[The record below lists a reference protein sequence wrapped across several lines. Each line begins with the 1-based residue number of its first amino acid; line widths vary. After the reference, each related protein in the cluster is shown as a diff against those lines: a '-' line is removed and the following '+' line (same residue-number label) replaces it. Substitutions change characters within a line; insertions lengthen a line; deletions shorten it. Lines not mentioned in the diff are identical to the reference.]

1 MIKKIIQPKAVLVL
15 SFFLWL
21 SSFAQSLKGISNDSL
36 ENRLAV
42 TVQDS
47 DKVSILTELAIRLY
61 KNEPEKSKQYA
72 LQGMRLAVAS
82 QNYEKEAKLLNLL
95 GVVHSFQ
102 GNYDSATSYYFR
114 EMEIGKKHD
123 NKSIIVKALANLGLN
138 HYYRTNYD
146 SALYYDL
153 KALAVQEEM
162 HDSLNIA
169 SNMSNIGNL
178 YYRMESFQKAI
189 QYLDAG
195 LKIYE
200 HLDNQTGIANDLNS
214 LAAVYDDM
222 GQVTKAIGMYE
233 RSLKIKEE
241 LNDQFGIAN
250 TLNNL
255 AGIYSSQGNHGRAL
269 ETYKKVLEIR
279 TELDDKSGIALELFN
294 ISIELR
300 NLEKYAEA
308 IQYAEKSFI
317 NSRGI
322 GDKLLLRNVSEKLAG
337 LYFHQH
343 NFEKA
348 YEYQKFF
355 KDISDSILNESK
367 TKQVAEMETKYQTEK
382 KEKEN
387 ALLTINVAL
396 KEKQLLTE
404 KAKFYVLSVVL
415 IFILII
421 SVLLYNRNQLKQK
434 KILNEEM
441 LKQEK
446 LRIQSMIMAQEEERK
461 HLAGELHDGLG
472 QVLSAARLNVESLSL
487 KNNGNAEPL
496 LANTMNLIDHSFTE
510 LRNISHRMMPVQL
523 IRFGLPSALNEV
535 AATINKSGKIHIS
548 FDADENIPR
557 FGSTVEINVFRIVQ
571 EWLNNIIKYSGATE
585 VSVQL
590 MFHDTEL
597 TVMIEDN
604 GSGFE
609 IEKLEKGKG
618 NGWYNINSRL
628 SLING
633 QIEVDSKLNK
643 GTLVSIFISV
653 GNTILVI
660 KNEDG
665 ENQVISS

>member
-1 MIKKIIQPKAVLVL
+1 MLLICFFSLTEL
-15 SFFLWL
+15 S
-21 SSFAQSLKGISNDSL
+21 AQSLKGIPIDSI
-36 ENRLAV
+36 EKMMVSAP
-42 TVQDS
+42 DS
-47 DKVSILTELAIRLY
+47 VKLNCLTEMAIRLF
-61 KNEPEKSKQYA
+61 KGEPEKSKQYA
-72 LQGMRLAVAS
+72 QEGMRLAVALH
-82 QNYEKEAKLLNLL
+82 NYEKEARLLNLL
-95 GVVHSFQ
+95 GVIHSFQ
-102 GNYDSATSYYFR
+102 GNYDSASSYYFL

-123 NKSIIVKALANLGLN
+123 DKAIMAKSLANLGLN
-138 HYYRTNYD
+138 HYYKSEYD

-153 KALAVQEEM
+153 KALAIQEEM
-162 HDSLNIA
+162 HDSMNIA
-169 SNMSNIGNL
+169 ANMSNIGNL
-178 YYRMESFQKAI
+178 YYRMESRDKAI

-200 HLDNQTGIANDLNS
+200 SIDNQNGIANDLNS
-214 LAAVYDDM
+214 LATIYEDL
-222 GQVTKAIGMYE
+222 GQKTKAIEFYE

-255 AGIYSSQGNHGRAL
+255 AGMYGSDGDHVRAL
-269 ETYKKVLEIR
+269 KGYKKVLEIK
-279 TELDDKSGIALELFN
+279 TELDDKSGMAMELSN
-294 ISIELR
+294 ISIEL
-300 NLEKYAEA
+300 NSLGKNSEA
-308 IQYAEKSFI
+308 IQYGDKAFKLSQE
-317 NSRGI
+317 I
-322 GDKLLLRNVSEKLAG
+322 GDRLILRNVSEKMAG
-337 LYFHQH
+337 LYASKN
-343 NFEKA
+343 NFQKA
-348 YEYQKFF
+348 YEYHTIF
-355 KDISDSILNESK
+355 KEVSDSMINESK
-367 TKQVAEMETKYQTEK
+367 TKQVAEMETKYQTER

-387 ALLTINVAL
+387 ALLTASVET
-396 KEKQLLTE
+396 KEKQLLT
-404 KAKFYVLSVVL
+404 AKTKFSVLIVVL
-415 IFILII
+415 VFIVII

-446 LRIQSMIMAQEEERK
+446 LRVQSMIMAQEEERK

-487 KNNGNAEPL
+487 INNVQSEPL
-496 LANTMNLIDHSFTE
+496 LTSTLNLIDHSFTE

-535 AATINKSGKIHIS
+535 AASINKSGKIHVS
-548 FDADENIPR
+548 FDAAENIPR

-571 EWLNNIIKYSGATE
+571 EWLNNIIKYSGAKE

-590 MFHDTEL
+590 MFNDQEL

-604 GSGFE
+604 GFGFE
-609 IEKLEKGKG
+609 VKKLDEGKG

-633 QIEVDSKLNK
+633 QIEIDSQLNK
-643 GTLVSIFISV
+643 GTVVSIFVSL